1 LASGHRRVNPA
12 PSGALWNRES
22 TRMSVSPSYRTF
34 VVEQLSRVRNDI
46 RTKNMFGGVGIYAG
60 DLFFALIDDDLVYF
74 KVDDDTRP
82 AFEQRGMGPFMPQG
96 EAGEVMQYYQVPEEV
111 LEDLDELRSWM
122 EGAIAVAQRKRSRSR
137 KR

>member
-1 LASGHRRVNPA
+1 
-12 PSGALWNRES
+12 
-22 TRMSVSPSYRTF
+22 MSVSPSYRTF